1 MKGPQ
6 QQKPPDINV
15 RNKQVSHYKS
25 NFVVA
30 KSISEACINPYAPLQ
45 IKYPEVARATGS
57 SSGSFEGY
65 LRLPGTGCG

>member
-1 MKGPQ
+1 MKGSEQ
-6 QQKPPDINV
+6 LKPPDINV
-15 RNKQVSHYKS
+15 RNKQVLHYKS

-30 KSISEACINPYAPLQ
+30 KSISEACINPYTPLQ
-45 IKYPEVARATGS
+45 IKYLELAKATGS